1 MKHKLQT
8 LLKHKLQWLLLLM
21 ALLGVSQGVW
31 GTTTYYVYGGTTS
44 HNDAALLGWSTQQT
58 TATGD
63 DNSFDVSISISSNS
77 KDADYYYGICRSS
90 SKFLPN
96 GGSTSDYNDHI
107 IPDGITGSVSGVS
120 VGKEGINAGSCHFY
134 TIKIRKT
141 SDAATSVTLHFAKTG
156 NNYTQCD
163 QTQKGWN
170 LSISGQSV
178 DEWSLRGEFTNWN
191 QSPVT
196 FVKSGDTYSA
206 SISLP
211 ANHTYRCCNG
221 GEGFKVTKNGSVWY
235 GINQTVTSDNALTP
249 KGFENNDDGGWNCGL
264 ETTLAGTYTFQFTL
278 SNGNPQV
285 TVIYPSKLP
294 TVPTVRWGKEPTV
307 DGSKNINAT
316 AYVAAQGCDGT
327 TQQKVKQLKV
337 RFWKDGEPENIG
349 YIETA
354 IDNTGFDMNSVHDV
368 IDVVT
373 NIQTIPASDPILMSC
388 TSDTYIYMEVAG
400 YSDKGWSDYS
410 DRVKVPYKSNTQF
423 LTHNITLNQASAC
436 DDGKRTFA
444 ISSMVLPT
452 SYDSWAVAQ
461 TSPSAVA
468 DAKSHF
474 NVSDGNITWLP
485 ADRDPGTY
493 IYAFAFEKE
502 GYTPDGTAILTVN
515 YAKENPTG
523 NIGDIEASPSVEDPI
538 NPYVDITLSATKG
551 TGVSTMNWYV
561 KSDKSRV
568 ILTPNADGTQCVF
581 RAKAYT
587 SQKTYKVYAQGLS
600 SSCGTTDEKY
610 IEITVRQNSEVCPK
624 E

>member
-8 LLKHKLQWLLLLM
+8 LLKHKLQWLLLLA

-170 LSISGQSV
+170 VSISGETV
-178 DEWSLRGEFTNWN
+178 DSWSLRGEFTNWN
-191 QSPVT
+191 QFPVT

-211 ANHTYRCCNG
+211 ANHTYRCCYG

-235 GINQTVTSDNALTP
+235 GIQNTTITSNNASTP
-249 KGFENNDDGGWNCGL
+249 KGFSNNDDGGYNCGL
-264 ETTLAGTYTFQFTL
+264 VTTLAGTYTFQFTL

-285 TVIYPSKLP
+285 TVVYPTKLP
-294 TVPTVRWGKEPTV
+294 TVPTVRWGKQPSV
-307 DGSKNINAT
+307 DGSKNITAT
-316 AYVAAQGCDGT
+316 AYVAAQGCDGI
-327 TQQKVKQLKV
+327 TQQTVKQLKV
-337 RFWKDGEPENIG
+337 RFWKEGESDNIG
-349 YIETA
+349 YIESA
-354 IDNTGFDMNSVHDV
+354 INNTGFAMNSVHDV
-368 IDVVT
+368 IDAVT
-373 NIQTIPASDPILMSC
+373 DIQTIPASDPILMSC
-388 TSDTYIYMEVAG
+388 STDTYIYMEVAG
-400 YSDKGWSDYS
+400 YSENGWSDYS
-410 DRVKVPYKSNTQF
+410 DRVKVLYTANDEFVTNDLSPDFTACEGMQE
-423 LTHNITLNQASAC
+423 LTFS
-436 DDGKRTFA
+436 D
-444 ISSMVLPT
+444 MVLPAP
-452 SYDSWAVAQ
+452 DSW
-461 TSPSAVA
+461 SAVEYGTST
-468 DAKSHF
+468 DATSLFTLVGDVLTWNNTSKTAGTYKYTFTFVKDGYPDGSATLTI
-474 NVSDGNITWLP
+474 NYTQAEPTAEITDITATPSVESPIKPYTDIVLATTTSGNIT
-485 ADRDPGTY
+485 
-493 IYAFAFEKE
+493 
-502 GYTPDGTAILTVN
+502 N
-515 YAKENPTG
+515 
-523 NIGDIEASPSVEDPI
+523 VE
-538 NPYVDITLSATKG
+538 
-551 TGVSTMNWYV
+551 WYV
-561 KSDKSRV
+561 KKDKTRV
-568 ILTPNADGTQCVF
+568 ILTPSSDGSEAVF
-581 RAKAYT
+581 RAKPYT
-587 SQKTYKVYAQGLS
+587 STKTYTVFAKGLTE
-600 SSCGTTDEKY
+600 SCGATAEKS
-610 IEITVRQNSEVCPK
+610 IEITVEPNSEICPAP
-624 E
+624 